1 MKKHV
6 CRVMGILLASVMLS
20 GCNVDIPDLTEEES
34 ALITEYATNLIVKH
48 SELSDRNLL
57 SNTELQIGIQQ
68 EAEARELKIKAD
80 EIADAYLS
88 KDIAKLEGMDSESA
102 DDESNSSS
110 QSVAA
115 PSYTISEF
123 FEQNDFW
130 VEYSSYELCDSYPEE
145 ESDNFFMAMD
155 ATPGHQLC
163 VVKFQVQNISTFD
176 QEFDMFSWK
185 GRFTLLT
192 GDGEKLSAQST
203 MLLNDLSSYKG
214 TIAANAAEEMVLI
227 FEVKDDISQMG
238 TMQLVMKNGSGD
250 NTIILE

>member
-1 MKKHV
+1 MKKNV
-6 CRVMGILLASVMLS
+6 CRVMGILLLGVMLS
-20 GCNVDIPDLTEEES
+20 GCNVDVPDLTEEES

-57 SNTELQIGIQQ
+57 STTELEIGIQQ

-80 EIADAYLS
+80 EIADAYLN
-88 KDIAKLEGMDSESA
+88 KDIAMIEGADSESV
-102 DDESNSSS
+102 DGESGSSS
-110 QSVAA
+110 QSAAA

-123 FEQNDFW
+123 FEQSDFW
-130 VEYSSYELCDSYPEE
+130 VEYSSYELCDSYPDDEGV
-145 ESDNFFMAMD
+145 FMAMD

-163 VVKFQVQNISTFD
+163 VVKFQVQNVSASE
-176 QEFDMFSWK
+176 QEFDMSSKK

-203 MLLNDLSSYKG
+203 MLLNDLSSYRG

-227 FEVKDDISQMG
+227 FEVEEGISQMG
-238 TMQLVMKNGSGD
+238 SMQLIMKNGSGD
-250 NTIILE
+250 NTIVLE

>member
-1 MKKHV
+1 MKRNV
-6 CRVMGILLASVMLS
+6 CRVMGILLLGVMLC

-57 SNTELQIGIQQ
+57 SSTELEMGIQQ

-80 EIADAYLS
+80 EIADAYLN
-88 KDIAKLEGMDSESA
+88 KDIAKIEGLDSESEDGEA
-102 DDESNSSS
+102 GSSS
-110 QSVAA
+110 QTVAT
-115 PSYTISEF
+115 PSYTVSEF

-130 VEYSSYELCDSYPEE
+130 VEYSAYELCDSYPDDEGV
-145 ESDNFFMAMD
+145 FMAMD

-163 VVKFQVQNISTFD
+163 VIKFQVQNVSASE
-176 QEFDMFSWK
+176 QEFDMFSQK

-192 GDGEKLSAQST
+192 GDGKKLSAQST
-203 MLLNDLSSYKG
+203 MLLNDLSTYKG

-227 FEVKDDISQMG
+227 FEVEDGVSQMDS
-238 TMQLVMKNGSGD
+238 MQLVMKNGSGD
-250 NTIILE
+250 NTIVLE